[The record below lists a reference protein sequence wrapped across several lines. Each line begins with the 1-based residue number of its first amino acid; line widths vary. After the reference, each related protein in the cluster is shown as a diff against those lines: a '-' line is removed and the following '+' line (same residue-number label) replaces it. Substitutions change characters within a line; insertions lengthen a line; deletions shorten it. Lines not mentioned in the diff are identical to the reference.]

1 MYTYFEENYEEQLTI
16 TDLSNKIKE
25 SGYGNQYLKS
35 KLQKHYGDSVFVAES
50 EGFRDIVTFRAKTS
64 GILRDYFKMP
74 NKDDE
79 EAQKRGITET
89 ATKLIKSGIE
99 THLMPIMSE
108 YPKAT
113 DLDLECTLEYVPP
126 PALDTCFSIY

>member
-1 MYTYFEENYEEQLTI
+1 M
-16 TDLSNKIKE
+16 
-25 SGYGNQYLKS
+25 
-35 KLQKHYGDSVFVAES
+35 AEG
-50 EGFRDIVTFRAKTS
+50 EGLHDIVTFREKTS
-64 GILRDYFKMP
+64 SILRDYFKMP

-79 EAQKRGITET
+79 EAQKRAIIET
-89 ATKLIKSGIE
+89 AAKLIKSDIK

-126 PALDTCFSIY
+126 ALDTCSSIYWSGRTFGGNKQV